1 MTHTVTHTRKKAGGD
16 NGRES
21 AKDHAPPQQKCPESA
36 EQRHSRGFQS
46 LGKDE
51 VPSSNLGS
59 SSRKSSFSC
68 GKGWIF
74 LVFQHFFHCF
84 NFLDLDLT
92 TQPATD
98 REKRLTEGIS
108 HSVSR
113 RFSLP
118 CFQTL
123 PFSGDFR
130 FHFCYHICQQFFAL
144 FLTVGV
150 DIPRALFAV

>member
-1 MTHTVTHTRKKAGGD
+1 MAV
-16 NGRES
+16 
-21 AKDHAPPQQKCPESA
+21 
-36 EQRHSRGFQS
+36 
-46 LGKDE
+46 GKDE
-51 VPSSNLGS
+51 VGGSNPPS

-84 NFLDLDLT
+84 NFLDWDLT

-108 HSVSR
+108 RSVSR
-113 RFSLP
+113 RFFSA

-130 FHFCYHICQQFFAL
+130 FRFCYHLCQQFFAL
-144 FLTVGV
+144 FLAVSV
-150 DIPRALFAV
+150 DVPGALFAVWPDRRVASFPELLVDLSDASGSRLTPLAFMGLECTGSGFSWD

>member
-1 MTHTVTHTRKKAGGD
+1 MTHTRKKAGGD

-21 AKDHAPPQQKCPESA
+21 ARDHAPPQQKGPESA
-36 EQRHSRGFQS
+36 EQRYSRGFQS

-51 VPSSNLGS
+51 VGGSNPPS

-92 TQPATD
+92 TQTATD
-98 REKRLTEGIS
+98 REKRLSEGIS
-108 HSVSR
+108 HLLSR
-113 RFSLP
+113 RFLSAW
-118 CFQTL
+118 FQTL
-123 PFSGDFR
+123 PFGGNFR
-130 FHFCYHICQQFFAL
+130 FHFCYHLCQQLFTL
-144 FLTVGV
+144 FLTVSVYVPGSGQ
-150 DIPRALFAV
+150 IGE